1 VKKFKPLPSQP
12 APIDTVGIIGWLR
25 ANMFSSIGNSIAS
38 IIAIAF
44 VITIVPPIIDWG
56 FTSANWAGDSQEDC
70 TKDGA
75 CWVFVGAWMQQF
87 IYGAYPE
94 SQLWRINISFLLL
107 PTVIIAQY
115 YMPDEL
121 RKKVGL
127 LLIFSYPI
135 ICAAILDGRLLGL
148 DYVSTDYWGGFALNI
163 FLASSG
169 IVASMPLG
177 ILWALGRRSDMS
189 FARSVCVVSIE
200 FFRGVPLLT
209 LLFMGS
215 VMLPL
220 FFPAG
225 TEVNKLVRTFI
236 AIWLFQSAYMAEVI
250 RSGLQAI
257 PQGQYEAADSLGLG
271 YWTKM
276 RLIILPQ
283 ALKISIPNIVSTFIS
298 LFKDTTFVIII
309 GLFEILTTV
318 QSALTNSNWLGGYWI
333 EGYVFVAGVFW
344 VFCFGMSR
352 ISASIEAK
360 LNTSHK
366 S

>member
-1 VKKFKPLPSQP
+1 MIKFKPLPSQP
-12 APIDTVGIIGWLR
+12 APIDTVGVIGWLK

-38 IIAIAF
+38 IVAIAF
-44 VITIVPPIIDWG
+44 LATIIPPIIDWV
-56 FTSANWAGDSQEDC
+56 FISANWVGESQDDC
-70 TKDGA
+70 TKEGA

-87 IYGAYPE
+87 IYGSYPQD
-94 SQLWRINISFLLL
+94 QLWRINISFLLL
-107 PTVIIAQY
+107 PAIILIQY
-115 YMPDEL
+115 YMPSEL
-121 RKKVGL
+121 RKKLGL
-127 LLIFSYPI
+127 LIIFSYPI

-148 DYVSTDYWGGFALNI
+148 EYVSTDYWGGFALNI
-163 FLASSG
+163 FLASAG
-169 IVASMPLG
+169 IIASLPVG
-177 ILWALGRRSDMS
+177 ILWALGRRSEMS
-189 FARSVCVVSIE
+189 FIRSVCVVSIE

-220 FFPAG
+220 FFPEG
-225 TEVNKLVRTFI
+225 TDVNKLVRTFI
-236 AIWLFQSAYMAEVI
+236 AISLFQSAYMAEVI

-271 YWTKM
+271 YWEKM

-318 QSALTNSNWLGGYWI
+318 QSALTNSNWLGGYWT
-333 EGYVFVAGVFW
+333 EGYVFVAAVFW
-344 VFCFGMSR
+344 VCCFGMSR
-352 ISASIEAK
+352 ISASIERK
-360 LNTSHK
+360 LNTDHK